1 MRVLI
6 CAGRYYMNAALCRK
20 VLEAYHARQGIE
32 VLVHGGNQHLGS
44 TLEDWARETGAHIVR
59 YPSNWQRYGKQAER
73 RRNRFMLQD
82 SEPDLVIAFPGGSD
96 TEELVAQARANG
108 IDIHSIDD

>member
-6 CAGRYYMNAALCRK
+6 CAGRYYMNAALCRQ
-20 VLEAYHARQGIE
+20 VLEACHAQHPLT

-44 TLEDWARETGAHIVR
+44 TLEDWARETGVHIVR
-59 YPSNWQRYGKQAER
+59 YPSNWQHYGKQAER

-82 SEPDLVIAFPGGSD
+82 SGPDRVIAFPGGSD
-96 TEELVAQARANG
+96 TEELVAQARASG
-108 IDIHSIDD
+108 IETLSIDD